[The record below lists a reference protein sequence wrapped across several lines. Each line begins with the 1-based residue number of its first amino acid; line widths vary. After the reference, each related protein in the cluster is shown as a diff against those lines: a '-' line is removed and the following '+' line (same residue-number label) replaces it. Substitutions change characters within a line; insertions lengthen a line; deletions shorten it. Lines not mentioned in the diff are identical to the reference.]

1 MLLVEERPMDVGIL
15 LVFQNYRGQGRDEDV
30 VRHQMRI
37 AELAEELGFAKLW
50 CVEHHFTDYA
60 ACPDNLE
67 FLAWVAARTRRLRLG
82 TGAVIVPWNDPLRVA
97 EKVSLLD
104 HLSDGRAVLGLGR
117 GLARRE
123 YAPFGIDMNESR
135 DRFDEA
141 SRMIVDALDKGFLE
155 GAGPYYPRMR
165 TEIRP
170 RPRRGFRDRFYCV
183 GMSPDSVEQAARL
196 GARLMIFSQQTWEMF
211 RDGALA
217 AYRASWRQ
225 HHGTEPP
232 APLCGDLMFCHAD
245 PARAEA
251 LAMQHMPNY
260 FLTIIEHYEILS
272 DHFKQAKGYEHYASA
287 SDLFKQV
294 GLELAANTYCSVQT
308 WGTPEQILAKLRARR
323 ELLGDFELSC
333 IVDYGGLGWD
343 EVEKSLRLF
352 GAEVLPEVC
361 AW

>member
-1 MLLVEERPMDVGIL
+1 MDVGIL
-15 LVFQNYRGQGRDEDV
+15 LVFQNYRGQGRDDDV
-30 VRHQMRI
+30 VRQQMRV
-37 AELAEELGFAKLW
+37 AELAEELGFEKLW

-60 ACPDNLE
+60 ACPDNLQ
-67 FLAWVAARTRRLRLG
+67 FLSWVASRTRRIRLA
-82 TGAVIVPWNDPLRVA
+82 TGAVIDPWNDPLRVA

-135 DRFDEA
+135 ERFDEA
-141 SRMIVDALDKGFLE
+141 SRMIVDALDKGFIE
-155 GAGPYYPRMR
+155 GSGPYYPRSR

-217 AYRASWRQ
+217 AYRKSWRQ
-225 HHGTEPP
+225 HHGGEAP

-251 LAMQHMPNY
+251 LAMHHMPSY
-260 FLTIIEHYEILS
+260 FLTIVEHYEILS
-272 DHFKQAKGYEHYASA
+272 EHFKQAKGYEHYASA

-308 WGTPEQILAKLRARR
+308 WGTPEQIVEKLRWRR
-323 ELLGDFELSC
+323 GLLGDYELSC
-333 IVDYGGLGWD
+333 IVDYGGLPYD
-343 EVEKSLRLF
+343 EVERSLRLF
-352 GAEVLPEVC
+352 AAEVLPEVR

>member
-1 MLLVEERPMDVGIL
+1 
-15 LVFQNYRGQGRDEDV
+15 
-30 VRHQMRI
+30 
-37 AELAEELGFAKLW
+37 
-50 CVEHHFTDYA
+50 
-60 ACPDNLE
+60 
-67 FLAWVAARTRRLRLG
+67 
-82 TGAVIVPWNDPLRVA
+82 
-97 EKVSLLD
+97 
-104 HLSDGRAVLGLGR
+104 
-117 GLARRE
+117 
-123 YAPFGIDMNESR
+123 
-135 DRFDEA
+135 
-141 SRMIVDALDKGFLE
+141 
-155 GAGPYYPRMR
+155 
-165 TEIRP
+165 
-170 RPRRGFRDRFYCV
+170 
-183 GMSPDSVEQAARL
+183 VEQAARL